1 MSNGQYISVIV
12 VCRDEEEF
20 IAACLDSILANDY
33 PKDDFEIIVVD
44 GMSDDGTR
52 KIINEYIKKYPRI
65 SLLDNSRKF
74 TSWALNIGIRAA
86 KGDYIAFMGSHN
98 LYDSQYLSKC
108 VYNIKKYNADNVG
121 GVWKILPYRNSL
133 INKAIVFSSSSFFGA
148 GNAYYRRGYKKGIR
162 EVDTVFGGFFRKS
175 TFEKIGMFNEKL
187 IRSQDIELNMRL
199 KNAGGKIM
207 LFPDVE
213 CAYYPKPTFR
223 EFLKHNFNDGVWA
236 VYPLKFVKMPF
247 KLRHYIPLIFFL
259 GLFSLSMI
267 ALFWRPA
274 ILVLAVSIVFYFAV
288 SLCFSLGIA
297 IREKDWRYVFLM
309 PIAFAIRHFGYG
321 AGSAWG
327 MIRLVTPQNNGG
339 KS

>member
-121 GVWKILPYRNSL
+121 GVWKILHHLFLGREML
-133 INKAIVFSSSSFFGA
+133 IIA
-148 GNAYYRRGYKKGIR
+148 GGIKK
-162 EVDTVFGGFFRKS
+162 VFGKLTPCLADFL
-175 TFEKIGMFNEKL
+175 EKAHSKKL
-187 IRSQDIELNMRL
+187 ECSM
-199 KNAGGKIM
+199 KN
-207 LFPDVE
+207 
-213 CAYYPKPTFR
+213 
-223 EFLKHNFNDGVWA
+223 
-236 VYPLKFVKMPF
+236 
-247 KLRHYIPLIFFL
+247 
-259 GLFSLSMI
+259 
-267 ALFWRPA
+267 
-274 ILVLAVSIVFYFAV
+274 
-288 SLCFSLGIA
+288 
-297 IREKDWRYVFLM
+297 
-309 PIAFAIRHFGYG
+309 
-321 AGSAWG
+321 
-327 MIRLVTPQNNGG
+327 
-339 KS
+339 